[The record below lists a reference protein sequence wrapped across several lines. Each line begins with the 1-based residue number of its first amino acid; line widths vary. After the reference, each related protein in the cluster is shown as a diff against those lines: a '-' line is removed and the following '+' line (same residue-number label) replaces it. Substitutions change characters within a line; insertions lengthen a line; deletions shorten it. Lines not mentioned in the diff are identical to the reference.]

1 MKYYQ
6 KLFRFFRYTGLIL
19 VVIAGLATIVG
30 TGGSDGNGKG
40 ADNGV
45 VLPTGYTGETSQAR
59 ISESN
64 AENIPTTFFDKQQS
78 AESISDAYAPPMGS
92 QKTSE
97 IPLASELYP
106 GDIEEDSSKETKTC
120 SYGGKIFAE
129 ETTRKEGEDIIST
142 VYLNFVNCNQDN
154 VTTIDGEARAEIILR
169 CLDYDPQWEMCTHYS
184 MNMKMEFIEITT
196 DDGERSETVTGTF
209 EMADKPDDDRI
220 VMITTKDM
228 LVKDDNTK
236 KTYKIYD
243 MVGRVYQDDTNGI
256 ATEAEGRFY
265 HHEYGYVDIYTKERL
280 RLYAGD
286 MYPSEG
292 EYVIEGANGTE
303 ARVFFLDNE
312 TFRVRADT
320 SGNGVYDYDSGII
333 YWSGISNSR

>member
-1 MKYYQ
+1 MKYSQ
-6 KLFRFFRYTGLIL
+6 NLFRVFRYVSLVL
-19 VVIAGLATIVG
+19 VVAVGLATIVG
-30 TGGSDGNGKG
+30 TGGNGGSGNG
-40 ADNGV
+40 NGDV
-45 VLPTGYTGETSQAR
+45 SPGGYTGETSQAR

-64 AENIPTTFFDKQQS
+64 AMNIAASAFKKQQS
-78 AESISDAYAPPMGS
+78 AGRVSDAYTPTLMGS
-92 QKTSE
+92 QKTSG
-97 IPLASELYP
+97 IPLASQLSP
-106 GDIEEDSSKETKTC
+106 DDIEEDSSEETQAC
-120 SYGGKIFAE
+120 SYGGKILAE
-129 ETTRKEGEDIIST
+129 ETTREEGYDVIST
-142 VYLNFVNCNQDN
+142 VYVDFMNCNQDN
-154 VTTIDGEARAEIILR
+154 VTTIDGEARAEIVLT

-184 MNMKMEFIEITT
+184 MNMKMEFIEITA
-196 DDGERSETVTGTF
+196 DDGERSETLTGTF
-209 EMADKPDDDRI
+209 EMADEPGDDQI
-220 VMITTKDM
+220 MMVMTKDI
-228 LVKDDNTK
+228 LVKDNDTK
-236 KTYKIYD
+236 KTYKMYD
-243 MVGRVYQDDTNGI
+243 MVGRVYQDAEYGV